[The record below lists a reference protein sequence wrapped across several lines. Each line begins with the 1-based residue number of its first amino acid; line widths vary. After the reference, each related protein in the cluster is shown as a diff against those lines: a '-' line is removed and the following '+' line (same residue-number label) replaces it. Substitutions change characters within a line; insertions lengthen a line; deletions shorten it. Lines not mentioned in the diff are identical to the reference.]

1 MAISDKPVQDLTR
14 NELEYAASKIKADNA
29 AAHPEGGGERTDYAA
44 DDDRTRWAKI
54 RAEEATPEGQQNIED
69 ENRIKAKVLYGVTVP
84 IMRPGLQTL
93 DPIPP
98 KRPMTKDDFGTGMSD
113 EEEEQKREEELKKKE
128 QEYEAEL
135 KKKDF
140 QAWLKYHN
148 SKKLIQAEID
158 STKLGQED
166 LKPLPTNKAEAP
178 GKPEAKQGN
187 PQPTVQGME
196 SAAQEEQAAWD
207 AEHPQRA
214 AVRSDNDGR
223 TVYEAFSGGA
233 PSEGDV
239 QVTGKGN
246 EYLVYRNGKWQKVDK
261 KAGEEA
267 IAAFY
272 QNHEHEIGGA
282 TTVLPKSSF
291 GEAKPIADMTAEE
304 KSAAFDAELQKLQSD
319 TSLSEDDFNARL
331 AALRTKYGYGEDGLP
346 LDNANTVQDPT
357 DGAAQQGG
365 ENSNATVQ
373 APPTVQDPT
382 QAGDGA
388 AGGTTEV
395 KTETNPENAAATNKV
410 ETFSDENSNQNQSTN
425 NNGTPSPFNENP
437 LDENGKK
444 QGSWFQKEV
453 GYDDEAE
460 KTELP
465 RSIQSA
471 DWKETVESIK
481 SNPDLTDAQKNAM
494 LVQARKDYGVDDEMW
509 QKATN
514 ETLANLITE
523 KGAQI
528 QKAADGKYYE
538 VIDGVKK
545 PVLTEKDGERY
556 ACIQGTYYKLNNA
569 TGQWEQYQR
578 SYPPLP
584 DEIAQGL
591 NSDDP
596 AVRRDAEK
604 KQKKWEKEQDDNMRE
619 EMLLLDIYRGID
631 NGKVGDGDTL
641 RTWIGD
647 ADLLFLQ
654 KRMGLGMFSDISGD
668 KLMRKLLAQRTTDN
682 AIQLAANGE
691 LEEALRSGEVKGDKE
706 SKSVTTDG
714 QPVRYT
720 QEARNKFLSLFKK
733 YGLDNDTDIMKFL
746 RSDAGTKLFQDKA
759 IYDIIQE
766 SGLYKTEEFK
776 RLFPS
781 DIDKDGNLVRNN
793 VDGHLG
799 NKTIAQIA
807 YLLGEFLS
815 PEEMNLKMGIQ
826 INPNSGELEP
836 WEPTEFIEDIVSK
849 EQVETELDFEK
860 RRNERQKKLAAI
872 GSLIMTI
879 GDTIGTSAGLKAADR
894 SEINKV
900 QDELEKKYYEVTK
913 DYNERLDKMREER
926 QKARSE
932 REAQQFAVY
941 EATLKHNM
949 DKEMAAINNAYNA
962 AEKEK
967 DRNFQST
974 ENEKNRALQKKMN
987 DDNNALRKAEMDLKN
1002 KAKEAERAGQAT
1014 DTIYLAGKAF
1024 QIAKGT
1030 RTNYTQNIA
1039 GKISSSELGGII
1051 KVPVTDATG
1060 NILKDDKGNPKTET
1074 LQVALDKMQNM
1085 DADTKTNAI
1094 WNLFGRLG
1102 EYNTENNMNALYSII
1117 LSAASDTYTP
1127 TVSTDSDS
1135 SSSDSSSADSSSSNG
1150 KKANPMK

>member
-1 MAISDKPVQDLTR
+1 MADIYGDGTAGVKTKKEPTDGENGGNVVVEEQPRDD
-14 NELEYAASKIKADNA
+14 AD
-29 AAHPEGGGERTDYAA
+29 R
-44 DDDRTRWAKI
+44 AKI
-54 RAEEATPEGQQNIED
+54 EATQRFASSMQGFEGEDGIIRDKDGKIVRGDNVPSVKSPTYIPLSDVFDGVVETLSNPDIRNNPKLRKQVSNENGLEDTQNDI
-69 ENRIKAKVLYGVTVP
+69 
-84 IMRPGLQTL
+84 
-93 DPIPP
+93 
-98 KRPMTKDDFGTGMSD
+98 
-113 EEEEQKREEELKKKE
+113 
-128 QEYEAEL
+128 
-135 KKKDF
+135 
-140 QAWLKYHN
+140 
-148 SKKLIQAEID
+148 
-158 STKLGQED
+158 
-166 LKPLPTNKAEAP
+166 
-178 GKPEAKQGN
+178 
-187 PQPTVQGME
+187 GME
-196 SAAQEEQAAWD
+196 
-207 AEHPQRA
+207 
-214 AVRSDNDGR
+214 DNIPIS
-223 TVYEAFSGGA
+223 TN
-233 PSEGDV
+233 
-239 QVTGKGN
+239 T
-246 EYLVYRNGKWQKVDK
+246 L
-261 KAGEEA
+261 
-267 IAAFY
+267 
-272 QNHEHEIGGA
+272 
-282 TTVLPKSSF
+282 
-291 GEAKPIADMTAEE
+291 KPIADMTAEE
-304 KSAAFDAELQKLQSD
+304 KSAAFDVELQKLQSD
-319 TSLSEDDFNARL
+319 TTLSEEDYNARL

-346 LDNANTVQDPT
+346 TDNANTEKEPT
-357 DGAAQQGG
+357 DSAAQQGG
-365 ENSNATVQ
+365 ENSNAAVQ
-373 APPTVQDPT
+373 DPTKAQDPT
-382 QAGDGA
+382 QAGDG
-388 AGGTTEV
+388 TKTEV
-395 KTETNPENAAATNKV
+395 KTETNTENAGETDKV
-410 ETFSDENSNQNQSTN
+410 ETLSEENSNQNSTKH
-425 NNGTPSPFNENP
+425 GSVDMLKADAGKP
-437 LDENGKK
+437 LTAEEVAILKNM
-444 QGSWFQKEV
+444 QKELGELQGFEDAYGIIRDKDGKV
-453 GYDDEAE
+453 VTSSIENVEQDTA
-460 KTELP
+460 LP

-578 SYPPLP
+578 EYPPLP

-619 EMLLLDIYRGID
+619 EMILLNIYRGID

-647 ADLLFLQ
+647 ADLLFMQ

-668 KLMRKLLAQRTTDN
+668 KLMRKLLANRTTDN

-720 QEARNKFLSLFKK
+720 QEARNKFLALFKK

-746 RSDAGTKLFQDKA
+746 RGDAGTKLFQDKV

-815 PEEMNLKMGIQ
+815 PEEMSLKMGIQ
-826 INPNSGELEP
+826 INPNTGELEP

-932 REAQQFAVY
+932 REAQQFEVY
-941 EATLKHNM
+941 AATLKHNM

-987 DDNNALRKAEMDLKN
+987 DDNNALRKKEMDLKN
-1002 KAKEAERAGQAT
+1002 KAEEARRAGQDT

-1039 GKISSSELGGII
+1039 GKISGSELGGII
-1051 KVPVTDATG
+1051 KVPVTDASG

-1074 LQVALDKMQNM
+1074 LQKALDKMQNM

-1135 SSSDSSSADSSSSNG
+1135 SSSDSSSNNVDQIPGVSPQA
-1150 KKANPMK
+1150 

>member
-14 NELEYAASKIKADNA
+14 DELEYAASKIKADNA

-44 DDDRTRWAKI
+44 DDERTRWAKI
-54 RAEEATPEGQQNIED
+54 RAEAATPEGQQNIED
-69 ENRIKAKVLYGVTVP
+69 ENIAKAKVTYGVTVP

-128 QEYEAEL
+128 QEYEEEL

-148 SKKLIQAEID
+148 SKKVIQAEID

-214 AVRSDNDGR
+214 AIRSDDDGR
-223 TVYEAFSGGA
+223 TIYEAVSGGA

-239 QVTGKGN
+239 QVTGNGN
-246 EYLVYRNGKWQKVDK
+246 EYLVYRNGKWRKVDK

-267 IAAFY
+267 VAAFY

-319 TSLSEDDFNARL
+319 TTLSEDDFNARL

-373 APPTVQDPT
+373 APPTVQEPT
-382 QAGDGA
+382 QAGDSA
-388 AGGTTEV
+388 AGGKTEV
-395 KTETNPENAAATNKV
+395 KTETNTENAGATNKV
-410 ETFSDENSNQNQSTN
+410 ETLSDENSNQNQSTN

-453 GYDDEAE
+453 GYDDERE

-471 DWKETVESIK
+471 DWKETVENIK
-481 SNPDLTDAQKNAM
+481 NNPDLTDAQKNAM

-538 VIDGVKK
+538 IIDGVKK

-706 SKSVTTDG
+706 SKSVTADG

-987 DDNNALRKAEMDLKN
+987 DDNNALRKKEMDLKN
-1002 KAKEAERAGQAT
+1002 KAEEARRAGQDT

-1051 KVPVTDATG
+1051 KVPVTDAKG

-1074 LQVALDKMQNM
+1074 LQKALDKMQNM